1 MSVLRQLSRMKNA
14 RKSDWLWIGL
24 RIRALS
30 AMVGLLLVLWS
41 DYKTQRDQVSA
52 EQIVAGLFLI
62 ASLITLI
69 FVAFDFGD
77 N

>member
-1 MSVLRQLSRMKNA
+1 MKNA

>member
-1 MSVLRQLSRMKNA
+1 
-14 RKSDWLWIGL
+14 
-24 RIRALS
+24 
-30 AMVGLLLVLWS
+30 MVGLLLVLWS

>member
-1 MSVLRQLSRMKNA
+1 MKNA
-14 RKSDWLWIGL
+14 RKSDWLWIGS
-24 RIRALS
+24 RILALS
-30 AMVGLLLVLWS
+30 SMVGLLLVLWS